1 MSRCGSSGSSGL
13 SPWKDAGTV
22 NSMLDRD
29 QEPWT
34 TPRGPGTWLPIL
46 RENLIYTGIS
56 TDPLYAVGPMGSNA
70 RVTRLSGTDFNLPHL
85 AVSPSAAYGI
95 VSNASLIVGSSL
107 GPYGTIRPTSWSGS
121 GTTYTAKDV
130 GGSLRTNWA
139 GSAFGANLENQVVGE
154 MQVVYDG
161 GWSGFVAFRSKA
173 SASVQALAFDSDKGN
188 NCDILRAPGTTGG
201 YNLTERAIAANRSG
215 TTVGRYT
222 TAGGFRIGVS
232 WPSATAASDA
242 VATELGPWKS
252 KVGTNEDEH
261 SVANGINDLGWI
273 VGWSGSSAA
282 VPDRAVI
289 KWVATDEPMDWIDLN
304 DAHFVSGSTAWVL
317 KEATAVNN
325 SGQIVGKGTHYG
337 SARAFILV
345 PRTTGN

>member
-1 MSRCGSSGSSGL
+1 
-13 SPWKDAGTV
+13 
-22 NSMLDRD
+22 MLDRD

-201 YNLTERAIAANRSG
+201 QNLAARALAVHRSG
-215 TTVGRYT
+215 PAVGYYDVGPLRK
-222 TAGGFRIGVS
+222 GVY
-232 WPSATAASDA
+232 WPSSAVASDA
-242 VATELGPWKS
+242 EAVDLQAWKS
-252 KVGTNEDEH
+252 KMGSETD
-261 SVANGINDLGWI
+261 SRSTANSINTSGWI
-273 VGWSGSSAA
+273 VGWSSTSSIAA
-282 VPDRAVI
+282 RAVI
-289 KWVATDEPMDWIDLN
+289 KFAATDEATDWIDLN
-304 DAHFVSGSTAWVL
+304 DQHFVSGTAGWVL
-317 KEATAVNN
+317 KTANAVNE
-325 SGQIVGKGTHYG
+325 SGQILGNGTLSG
-337 SARAFILV
+337 SPRSFVLV
-345 PRTTGN
+345 PRASGN